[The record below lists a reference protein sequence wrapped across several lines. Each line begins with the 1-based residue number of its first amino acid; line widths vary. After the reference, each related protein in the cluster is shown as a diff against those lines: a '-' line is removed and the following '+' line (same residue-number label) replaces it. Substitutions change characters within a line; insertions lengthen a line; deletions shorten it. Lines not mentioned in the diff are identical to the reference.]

1 MNKNEFKKTALI
13 AIAGILM
20 FAIVYAV
27 DKLVYEMPKT
37 TFVVLVAIAMVLLIV
52 GAIVSRKNH
61 G

>member
-1 MNKNEFKKTALI
+1 MNKHEFRKSDLI

-27 DKLVYEMPKT
+27 DKLVYEMPKA
-37 TFVVLVAIAMVLLIV
+37 TFIVLVAIAMVLLIA